1 LPCRHCALAVYKM
14 PHRPASVELAED
26 PVNEEEGAESTSL
39 SYDRARKKRG
49 KDDREDFP
57 ASTAPSRTLKG
68 SRHAVS
74 SDDAAKV
81 EGVEDASVN
90 QALREEQI
98 EAETQRE
105 LLQRRQSYMRGTDS
119 LRAHVFGLISQSQSG
134 EWVEAIVSPSLKLD
148 FPNVSLFYKA
158 ATEASEAAKRSPS
171 TQSPTG
177 LTGLSL
183 ARLKTR
189 AYIVLPGV
197 DTSALAVSFWTSF
210 SSTNVLQKRYKG
222 NLVQLAEDTIDKDTK
237 MGYYRESG
245 DDGAFNDVVVI
256 CNRSVRTL
264 SGFTLRPCPTHGTNT
279 ARLLA
284 APGNEEKM
292 HEAHVLVMSLTEH
305 SVAPQHLNAK
315 RITRLYLQGVILVNL
330 GSSVRLC
337 FVQSIPYDIS
347 NQVHFKYPVL
357 KVFTTLTFFT
367 DFSRQKQ
374 RTS

>member
-1 LPCRHCALAVYKM
+1 MLHK
-14 PHRPASVELAED
+14 PASDVLAKD
-26 PVNEEEGAESTSL
+26 SVDNEEGAESSSL
-39 SYDRARKKRG
+39 SDDRARKKRG

-57 ASTAPSRTLKG
+57 AASTATSRPLKG
-68 SRHAVS
+68 SRQAVT
-74 SDDAAKV
+74 SDGAT
-81 EGVEDASVN
+81 EGEGGNVLVN
-90 QALREEQI
+90 QALHDEQI
-98 EAETQRE
+98 EAETKRALQ
-105 LLQRRQSYMRGTDS
+105 QRRQSYMRGADS
-119 LRAHVFGLISQSQSG
+119 LRAHALGLISQSQSG

-222 NLVQLAEDTIDKDTK
+222 NLVQLAEDAIDNDTK

-245 DDGAFNDVVVI
+245 DDGASNDVVLI
-256 CNRSVRTL
+256 CNRSVRTM
-264 SGFTLRPCPTHGTNT
+264 SDFSLRSCPAHGTKT
-279 ARLLA
+279 VSRLDA
-284 APGNEEKM
+284 VPGNEEKM

-305 SVAPQHLNAK
+305 SIAPQHLNLK
-315 RITRLYLQGVILVNL
+315 RITRLYLQGVVIVNL
-330 GSSVRLC
+330 GSSLQVC
-337 FVQSIPYDIS
+337 FVQSIPCDTL
-347 NQVHFKYPVL
+347 NQVCF
-357 KVFTTLTFFT
+357 
-367 DFSRQKQ
+367 
-374 RTS
+374 